1 MVESLRIGILA
12 RLRQVGW
19 IAVVI
24 GAIALID
31 SNFIMVIAAVIAI
44 VAVAIET
51 RAPLRDLGLARP
63 RSIPR
68 TVLLGIVAGIVLL
81 FFSKLLLTPLM
92 ESLTGIP
99 RDLSA
104 FDYLRGDFA
113 AWLALMPRIWIGAA
127 IGEEIVFR
135 GFLIGRLEAAFGGAS
150 RAATIAAVLLS
161 SAVFGFAHAY
171 QGPTGMLITGILGL
185 IFAIVYVAVGRNL
198 WLNIVVHGVY
208 DTLSLALVLT
218 NLDRVFVEIG
228 HRLIPY

>member
-68 TVLLGIVAGIVLL
+68 TIVLGIVAGIVLL

-198 WLNIVVHGVY
+198 WLNIVVHGAY

-218 NLDRVFVEIG
+218 SLDRVFVEIG